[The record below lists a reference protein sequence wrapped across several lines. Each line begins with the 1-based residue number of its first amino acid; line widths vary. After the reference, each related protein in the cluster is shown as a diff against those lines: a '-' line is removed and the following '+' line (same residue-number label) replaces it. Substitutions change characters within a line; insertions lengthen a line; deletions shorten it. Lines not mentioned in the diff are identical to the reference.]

1 VSDRLVEAL
10 QPIWIAPNRHGFRA
24 PGALGARGIVFGGH
38 LLAQLAIASARTD
51 SDKPISGIHGIFG
64 R

>member
-10 QPIWIAPNRHGFRA
+10 HLKDIGPNRAGFNA

-38 LLAQLAIASARTD
+38 RWPSSRWPQLEQTTT
-51 SDKPISGIHGIFG
+51 K
-64 R
+64 